1 MDERFFRDRE
11 LARESR
17 FLPADTYNL
26 ARLLCARSRNG
37 HVFVPIRSMQYL
49 AVLDAHEILFVDSQR
64 KPWIEIAWLD
74 FRPGVRETLTERVAY
89 AAVYYTPNGRETMQ
103 RLQGEFAKA
112 LAALAGRE
120 PLSPAGSVV
129 DFPGRRR

>member
-26 ARLLCARSRNG
+26 ARLLRARSGAG

-74 FRPGVRETLTERVAY
+74 FRPGEREMLTERVAY

-112 LAALAGRE
+112 LAALAGRDGA
-120 PLSPAGSVV
+120 PSAGSVV
-129 DFPGRRR
+129 DFPKRGK